1 MSWTCVLRN
10 LDTSNLLYHEDLES
24 HKVSFRVKME
34 MPENFSSVNYIAPL
48 LYVLQM
54 CPSVANVPAANV
66 RYCCKYALLFQI
78 CQLPTIPKF
87 FKILE
92 NILNFA
98 EILPEMLSGCVSN
111 VPTKFFVFLQ
121 FGVGARV
128 YFVLF

>member
-1 MSWTCVLRN
+1 MGGEKFQKLQSDPPPTIK
-10 LDTSNLLYHEDLES
+10 
-24 HKVSFRVKME
+24 HKRV
-34 MPENFSSVNYIAPL
+34 
-48 LYVLQM
+48 VLQM
-54 CPSVANVPAANV
+54 CQLQMCLTVANMP
-66 RYCCKYALLFQI
+66 YCCKYALLLQM

-98 EILPEMLSGCVSN
+98 EKLSEMLSARVSN